1 MEWQDLFV
9 AIALVLVIEGLIP
22 FASPWRYRRLV
33 ETLGDVSPRQLRV
46 GGLTLMIAGLALL
59 YLVRR

>member
-22 FASPWRYRRLV
+22 FASPGRYRRLV
-33 ETLGDVSPRQLRV
+33 EALGGVSPRQLRV
-46 GGLTLMIAGLALL
+46 GGLTLMIVGLALL

>member
-22 FASPWRYRRLV
+22 FASPVRYRRLV

-46 GGLTLMIAGLALL
+46 GGLTLMVAGLALL

>member
-9 AIALVLVIEGLIP
+9 AIALVLAIEGLIP
-22 FASPWRYRRLV
+22 FASPGRYRRLV
-33 ETLGDVSPRQLRV
+33 EALGSISPRQLRV
-46 GGLTLMIAGLALL
+46 GGLILMIVGLALL

>member
-22 FASPWRYRRLV
+22 FASPGRYRRLV
-33 ETLGDVSPRQLRV
+33 EALESISPRQLRV
-46 GGLTLMIAGLALL
+46 GGLILMIVGLALL

>member
-1 MEWQDLFV
+1 MQWQDLFV

-22 FASPWRYRRLV
+22 FASPGRYRRLV
-33 ETLGDVSPRQLRV
+33 ETLGDGSPRQLRV

>member
-1 MEWQDLFV
+1 MEWRDLFV

-22 FASPWRYRRLV
+22 FASPGRYRRLV
-33 ETLGDVSPRQLRV
+33 EELGSISPRQLRV
-46 GGLTLMIAGLALL
+46 VGLILVIVGLALL

>member
-22 FASPWRYRRLV
+22 FASPGRYRRLV
-33 ETLGDVSPRQLRV
+33 EVIGSISARHLRV
-46 GGLTLMIAGLALL
+46 GGLALMIGGLVLL

>member
-22 FASPWRYRRLV
+22 FASPGRYRRLV
-33 ETLGDVSPRQLRV
+33 ETLGGVSPRQLRV
-46 GGLTLMIAGLALL
+46 GGLALMIAGLALL

>member
-22 FASPWRYRRLV
+22 FASPGRYRRLV
-33 ETLGDVSPRQLRV
+33 ETLGDVSRRQLRV

>member
-1 MEWQDLFV
+1 MDWRDLFV

-22 FASPWRYRRLV
+22 FASPGRYRRLV
-33 ETLGDVSPRQLRV
+33 QVVGSISARQLRL
-46 GGLTLMIAGLALL
+46 GGLALMIVGLVLL

>member
-1 MEWQDLFV
+1 VDWRDLFV

-22 FASPWRYRRLV
+22 FASPGRYRRLV
-33 ETLGDVSPRQLRV
+33 QVVGSISARQLRL
-46 GGLTLMIAGLALL
+46 GGLALMIVGLVLL

>member
-1 MEWQDLFV
+1 VEWQDLFV

-22 FASPWRYRRLV
+22 FASPGRYRRLV
-33 ETLGDVSPRQLRV
+33 EVIGSISAWHLRV
-46 GGLTLMIAGLALL
+46 GGLALMIGGLVLL

>member
-22 FASPWRYRRLV
+22 FASPGRYRRLL

-46 GGLTLMIAGLALL
+46 GGLTLMLAGLALL

>member
-22 FASPWRYRRLV
+22 FASPGRYRRLV
-33 ETLGDVSPRQLRV
+33 ETLGAVSPRQLRV

>member
-22 FASPWRYRRLV
+22 FASPGRYRRLV
-33 ETLGDVSPRQLRV
+33 EMLGDVSPRQLRV
-46 GGLTLMIAGLALL
+46 GGLTLMLAGLALL